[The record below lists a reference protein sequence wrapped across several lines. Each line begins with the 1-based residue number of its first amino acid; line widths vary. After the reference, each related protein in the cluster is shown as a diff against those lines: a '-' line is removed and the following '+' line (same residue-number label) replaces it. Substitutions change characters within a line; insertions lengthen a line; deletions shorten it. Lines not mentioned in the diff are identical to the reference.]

1 MRIKTTT
8 LYDFLGFIIVS
19 SIALMIFVGTDM
31 VEERNWSPGSS
42 ESVSICSEASQA
54 GNAGKASVSEP
65 DPGQTTMNHSVTLSK
80 DPCLLADK
88 STETGGN
95 GYIPPEEMNEEVMT
109 AQVNEDIPDEQMS
122 GESSMWN
129 ETGVEFYTG
138 P

>member
-31 VEERNWSPGSS
+31 VEERNWSLGSG
-42 ESVSICSEASQA
+42 ESVSICSEASPA
-54 GNAGKASVSEP
+54 GNAGKAPVSEP

-88 STETGGN
+88 STETGEN
-95 GYIPPEEMNEEVMT
+95 GYIPPEEVNEEALT
-109 AQVNEDIPDEQMS
+109 TQVNEDIPDEQMS

-129 ETGVEFYTG
+129 ETGDEFYTG